1 MSINNLNLAHSRVRN
16 RIGFTL
22 IELLVVISIIA
33 ILAGLLIP
41 VIGAVR
47 RRGQVTATVL
57 EIQNLK
63 NAIEQY
69 KNKFGD
75 YPPDGSNS
83 VVLERHIRVAFPR
96 IASEEIKDFMLYV
109 TDFDEPRITILDP
122 AEALVFFLGGFSD
135 DPRYPFTGT
144 GGPLTGNRNPGI
156 FDFDP
161 TRISTYEPPNPTDTP
176 FLPITL
182 QFSGRVVTALL
193 SGDEI
198 TFGTGITNDIFP
210 VYLPKGMDVPF
221 VYFDSR
227 TYMPRSVYKYY
238 DNYVPPA
245 QYPHWH
251 LHGTPNIK
259 GVARPYRSDQPRT
272 ANNDDGYLFQWVNKS
287 TFQIIAAGI
296 DNDYGY
302 DLFPPILLVP
312 PYPTYPRG
320 YKHYPSG
327 HNYNL
332 PAVLVSPDRTEYYSD
347 GDNSNITS
355 FSRGALEDD
364 IP

>member
-69 KNKFGD
+69 KQKFGD
-75 YPPDGSNS
+75 YPPDGSNA
-83 VVLERHIRVAFPR
+83 VVFQRHIRIAFPR
-96 IASEEIKDFMLYV
+96 IAPQEIANLNSL
-109 TDFDEPRITILDP
+109 ILDSHNP
-122 AEALVFFLGGFSD
+122 AVTKLDAAEALVFFLGGFSD
-135 DPRYPFTGT
+135 DPRFPFTGK
-144 GGPLTGNRNPGI
+144 GGPLAANRSLGL
-156 FDFDP
+156 FEFDP
-161 TRISTYEPPNPTDTP
+161 TRLSIGTLTNIGTASNLILVSQST
-176 FLPITL
+176 
-182 QFSGRVVTALL
+182 
-193 SGDEI
+193 DE
-198 TFGTGITNDIFP
+198 TMLHNQASAERDIFP
-210 VYLPKGMDVPF
+210 VYFPKGMDVPF

-227 TYMPRSVYKYY
+227 TYMPRSIYTY
-238 DNYVPPA
+238 NGNTVPPV
-245 QYPHWH
+245 QYPPAEWCAGNPHNH
-251 LHGTPNIK
+251 SVTLISGI
-259 GVARPYRSDQPRT
+259 ARPYRSDERRQATT
-272 ANNDDGYLFQWVNKS
+272 ADEHEYKWINRD

-296 DNDYGY
+296 DNDFGNF
-302 DLFPPILLVP
+302 DPANNAGIN
-312 PYPTYPRG
+312 R
-320 YKHYPSG
+320 HYPSG
-327 HNYNL
+327 
-332 PAVLVSPDRTEYYSD
+332 DDYSD
-347 GDNSNITS
+347 GDKSNITS

>member
-1 MSINNLNLAHSRVRN
+1 MKTNTHNNIRPLSRN

-22 IELLVVISIIA
+22 VELLVVISIIA

-69 KNKFGD
+69 KQKFGD
-75 YPPDGSNS
+75 YPPDGSNK
-83 VVLERHIRVAFPR
+83 VVFYRHIRVAFPR
-96 IASEEIKDFMLYV
+96 IAPTELNDFMTYV
-109 TDFDEPRITILDP
+109 TESDAPNTTILNP

-135 DPRYPFTGT
+135 DPRYPFTGK
-144 GGPLTGNRNPGI
+144 GGPLTGNRNPGL

-161 TRISTYEPPNPTDTP
+161 ARLTTTDETTYNT
-176 FLPITL
+176 
-182 QFSGRVVTALL
+182 
-193 SGDEI
+193 GD
-198 TFGTGITNDIFP
+198 GTNDIFA
-210 VYLPKGMDVPF
+210 VYLPKGADVPF

-227 TYMPRSVYKYY
+227 TYMSRTIYSF
-238 DNYVPPA
+238 NNTLVPPT

-251 LHGTPNIK
+251 QHGTPNII
-259 GVARPYRSDQPRT
+259 GIVRPYRSDEARQATPADAYT
-272 ANNDDGYLFQWVNKS
+272 YKWVNPI
-287 TFQIIAAGI
+287 TFQIIVAGI
-296 DNDYGY
+296 DNDFGKN
-302 DLFPPILLVP
+302 LNPPQ
-312 PYPTYPRG
+312 

-327 HNYNL
+327 GN
-332 PAVLVSPDRTEYYSD
+332 YSD

-355 FSRGALEDD
+355 FSRGTLEDD

>member
-1 MSINNLNLAHSRVRN
+1 MKTNTLNNMRPHSRN

-41 VIGAVR
+41 VIGSVR

-69 KNKFGD
+69 KQKFGD

-83 VVLERHIRVAFPR
+83 LVLERHIRIAFPR
-96 IASEEIKDFMLYV
+96 IHVTEINFL
-109 TDFDEPRITILDP
+109 RIKLGFVLDSNDNVIPQNTLLDP

-135 DPRYPFTGT
+135 DPRYPFTAK
-144 GGPLTGNRNPGI
+144 GGPANLNPNPGL

-161 TRISTYEPPNPTDTP
+161 QRLLKTD
-176 FLPITL
+176 
-182 QFSGRVVTALL
+182 
-193 SGDEI
+193 D
-198 TFGTGITNDIFP
+198 NDGFAAYYP
-210 VYLPKGMDVPF
+210 RGSDVPF

-227 TYMPRSVYKYY
+227 TYMPRKIYGY
-238 DNYVPPA
+238 A
-245 QYPHWH
+245 AATQYP
-251 LHGTPNIK
+251 LSYNLTPNSIRDN
-259 GVARPYRSDQPRT
+259 GVARPYRSDQVRPGFDRMGHPIHL
-272 ANNDDGYLFQWVNKS
+272 NGDHYEDRDPIDGDGYGFEWVNKN
-287 TFQIIAAGI
+287 TFQIIAAGVTNHYG
-296 DNDYGY
+296 DNIIPNPLHSDI
-302 DLFPPILLVP
+302 FPVP
-312 PYPTYPRG
+312 SYKTD

-327 HNYNL
+327 IGPPSDEGLNDGVN
-332 PAVLVSPDRTEYYSD
+332 YSD

-355 FSRGALEDD
+355 FSRGTLEDD